1 MKAISVFSI
10 LAIAFL
16 FFAMTALAQDRDT
29 QEINR
34 YVLTEAAFA
43 KYTKATHKLQP
54 LAGLLSAGDADDEE
68 GFRSLS
74 ESVARIDAVPE
85 AKAAIHSAGMT
96 TREYVVFGLS
106 LFQNGVAAWALDQPG
121 GQLPPGVSR
130 ANVDFCKKHEAAIQ
144 KLRALTKGDSDE

>member
-16 FFAMTALAQDRDT
+16 FLAMTVLAQDRDT

-43 KYTKATHKLQP
+43 KYMKATQKLQP
-54 LAGLLSAGDADDEE
+54 LAGQLSAGDTDDEE
-68 GFRSLS
+68 SSKSIS
-74 ESVARIDAVPE
+74 ELVARIDAVPE
-85 AKAAIHSAGMT
+85 AKAAIKSAGIS
-96 TREYVVFGLS
+96 TREYVVLGLS

-130 ANVDFCKKHEAAIQ
+130 ANVDFCKKHEASIQ
-144 KLRALTKGDSDE
+144 KLQALTKGDSNE